1 MDLKLNLV
9 EHILETIKINYF
21 FSFFNISFIQTNSFR
36 FSYKKNVYINII
48 TIYILGPQPFYFYS
62 VPKSLN

>member
-9 EHILETIKINYF
+9 EHILETIKINY
-21 FSFFNISFIQTNSFR
+21 FFNISFIQTNSFR

-48 TIYILGPQPFYFYS
+48 KIYILGPQPFYFYS